1 MGSYD
6 EFLSKLGWSEES
18 EGKKNEKKGVG
29 KPKSVS
35 IDGQIKKCEDKIVTL
50 ESRIDANN
58 LKLAGLA
65 PSESL
70 AIKEALALIKED
82 EESLNECY
90 DLLSKLYQQT

>member
-1 MGSYD
+1 MGGRS
-6 EFLSKLGWSEES
+6 S
-18 EGKKNEKKGVG
+18 
-29 KPKSVS
+29 
-35 IDGQIKKCEDKIVTL
+35 KKCEDKIVTL

-58 LKLAGLA
+58 LKLAGLP

-70 AIKEALALIKED
+70 VIKETLALIKED